1 MILGLSVATFTFV
14 HVVLS
19 LVGIMTGFIVVAL
32 MLASAPLAGWNAFF
46 LATTL
51 LTSVTGFFFLPIV
64 GFTPA
69 QVVGA
74 ISVVVLLVALFAMYG
89 RHLAG
94 PWRGSYAGTAVF
106 ALYLNCFVAVVQSF
120 NKFPYL
126 HMFAPTGA
134 EPPFAVTQ
142 GLVLVVLLILGV
154 AAVRRYRPVD

>member
-94 PWRGSYAGTAVF
+94 PWRGIYAGTAVF